1 MKLHAHYPDA
11 HKPIGAQIV
20 NWRENH
26 LSEGLF
32 YSHRCTH
39 YDRKTYPS
47 RLHYHDYYE
56 LVIMEGGSIR
66 YICEDST
73 CTPTEWDVIL
83 IPPGKLHMSVIND
96 DRTCYHRHVFYLYPN
111 AFAAQGLDALTV
123 FLQNRQAMA
132 VASIPPGQTQTFSR
146 LLETLD
152 KALEQQNDPLEQA
165 LALGCTVQI
174 FYMLN
179 RLQFSYGSSSPR
191 RPEKL
196 LAIGRYLDE
205 NYTRIHS
212 VEQVAQHFFY
222 SREYV
227 SRIFRRHY
235 GTSVADYIRKRRIA
249 LSQKLIARGMP
260 ITEVSEQCGFE
271 TVSTFYRAFR
281 RVTGMSPSAY
291 RHKPIDKP

>member
-11 HKPIGAQIV
+11 HKPGGAQIV
-20 NWRENH
+20 NWRENY
-26 LSEGLF
+26 LNEDLF

-39 YDRKTYPS
+39 YDRRTYPS

-56 LVIMEGGSIR
+56 LVIVEGGSIR
-66 YICEDST
+66 YICENST
-73 CTPTEWDVIL
+73 CTPVQWDVIL

-96 DRTCYHRHVFYLYPN
+96 DRTCYHRHVFYLYPG
-111 AFAAQGLDALTV
+111 AFAPQGFDILTQ

-132 VASIPPGQTQTFSR
+132 VASLSPGQVQTFSS
-146 LLETLD
+146 LLEKLD
-152 KALEQQNDPLEQA
+152 KALETQTDPLEQA
-165 LALGCTVQI
+165 LAFGCTVQI
-174 FYMLN
+174 FYLLN
-179 RLQFSYGSSSPR
+179 RLQFSDGSSSAR
-191 RPEKL
+191 RPEKA

-205 NYTRIHS
+205 NYTRIQS

-227 SRIFRRHY
+227 SRIFRQHY

-249 LSQKLIARGMP
+249 HSQKLIAQGMP
-260 ITEVSEQCGFE
+260 IMDVCELCGFE

-281 RVTGMSPSAY
+281 GVTGMSPSAY
-291 RHKPIDKP
+291 RRTKG